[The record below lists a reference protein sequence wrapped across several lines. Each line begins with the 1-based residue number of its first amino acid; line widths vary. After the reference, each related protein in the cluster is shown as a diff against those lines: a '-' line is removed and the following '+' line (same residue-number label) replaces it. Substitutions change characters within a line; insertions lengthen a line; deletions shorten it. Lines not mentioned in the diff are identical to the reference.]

1 MTARSMSR
9 RRERARD
16 LYSTGR
22 VARTA
27 ERVGE
32 AGREWA
38 RQQREETD
46 HRECE
51 EETSAGWRPRES
63 VMPGL
68 DAGTGELVM
77 PVTGES

>member
-1 MTARSMSR
+1 M
-9 RRERARD
+9 
-16 LYSTGR
+16 
-22 VARTA
+22 ARTA

-38 RQQREETD
+38 RQQRERGD

>member
-1 MTARSMSR
+1 M
-9 RRERARD
+9 
-16 LYSTGR
+16 
-22 VARTA
+22 ARTA

-38 RQQREETD
+38 RQQRERGD

-68 DAGTGELVM
+68 DAGTGELVCR
-77 PVTGES
+77 

>member
-1 MTARSMSR
+1 MRQAESGRGS
-9 RRERARD
+9 RER
-16 LYSTGR
+16 G
-22 VARTA
+22 
-27 ERVGE
+27 
-32 AGREWA
+32 
-38 RQQREETD
+38 D